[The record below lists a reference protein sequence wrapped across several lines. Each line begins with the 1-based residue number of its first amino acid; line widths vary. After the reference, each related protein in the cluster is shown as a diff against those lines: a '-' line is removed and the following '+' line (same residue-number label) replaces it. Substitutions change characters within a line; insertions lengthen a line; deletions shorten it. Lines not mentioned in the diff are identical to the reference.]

1 MILNEKPSLS
11 ANVLW
16 ISSSESSGR
25 FAGTGSVSQNWANEA
40 CDGLPPHY
48 GQHHWWEDPGESLC
62 QEEARE
68 DGHSQKYVA
77 GAENATLPTFGFNE
91 INQIFLFKIFC
102 WLLTFPLIFV
112 LLDKFK
118 GSKAELKQTK
128 SCVDVNEL
136 VELLKS
142 RDYDGYRFSYLHR
155 HKTFNPSRSIAKS
168 RWHCPDV
175 IHAVTGL

>member
-25 FAGTGSVSQNWANEA
+25 FAGTGSVSPYWANEA

-48 GQHHWWEDPGESLC
+48 CQHHWWEDPGESLC
-62 QEEARE
+62 QEKARE

-77 GAENATLPTFGFNE
+77 VAENAALLWLFCCDSLV
-91 INQIFLFKIFC
+91 IFLF
-102 WLLTFPLIFV
+102 IFV
-112 LLDKFK
+112 PLDKFK

-142 RDYDGYRFSYLHR
+142 RDYDGYRFSYLHC
-155 HKTFNPSRSIAKS
+155 HKTFNPSQIIAKFCCKLHHNVLILFMLLQGS
-168 RWHCPDV
+168 ERH
-175 IHAVTGL
+175 

>member
-1 MILNEKPSLS
+1 MATLNLVALKAKKIELDKATTISFILMILNEKPLLS

-62 QEEARE
+62 QEKARE

-77 GAENATLPTFGFNE
+77 GAENAALPTFGFNE
-91 INQIFLFKIFC
+91 INQDTFFAAT
-102 WLLTFPLIFV
+102 LLTFSPYICSF
-112 LLDKFK
+112 
-118 GSKAELKQTK
+118 
-128 SCVDVNEL
+128 
-136 VELLKS
+136 
-142 RDYDGYRFSYLHR
+142 R
-155 HKTFNPSRSIAKS
+155 
-168 RWHCPDV
+168 
-175 IHAVTGL
+175 